1 MRNKIN
7 EKMSGIDLPV
17 SKKRRKETGRK
28 KTFIKWSCSHYFNI
42 KGDSN
47 NNVTRVSCEIWA
59 LHLHKK
65 G

>member
-28 KTFIKWSCSHYFNI
+28 KTFIK
-42 KGDSN
+42 
-47 NNVTRVSCEIWA
+47 
-59 LHLHKK
+59 
-65 G
+65 